1 MKLLSRPLL
10 SKTTAREISIKF
22 FEGSVV
28 IKNDSDSDYYLMDN
42 FFRLF
47 DGARQQAEER
57 RLTMMCVGGARARS
71 SWKTWRFKA
80 PSQVATRSSRRWT
93 VRPHHTPPV
102 STMQQPVNL
111 HDRNQLTLL
120 LHI

>member
-28 IKNDSDSDYYLMDN
+28 IKNDSDSDYYLIDN

-47 DGARQQAEER
+47 D
-57 RLTMMCVGGARARS
+57 RLP
-71 SWKTWRFKA
+71 WHK
-80 PSQVATRSSRRWT
+80 
-93 VRPHHTPPV
+93 
-102 STMQQPVNL
+102 VN
-111 HDRNQLTLL
+111 Q
-120 LHI
+120 